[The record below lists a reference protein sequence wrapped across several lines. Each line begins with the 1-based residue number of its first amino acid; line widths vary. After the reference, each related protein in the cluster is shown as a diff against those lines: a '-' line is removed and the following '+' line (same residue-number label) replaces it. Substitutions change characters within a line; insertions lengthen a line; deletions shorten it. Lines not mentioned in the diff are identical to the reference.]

1 MTTKR
6 GGSLPR
12 HFWALWTAAATSNI
26 GDGIRLTAL
35 PLLIAAMTR
44 DPVVVS
50 GVTAATFAPWV
61 LFSLPGGAL
70 VDRLDRR
77 LIMIWGQMTR
87 GLVVGAL
94 AVSILV
100 GIESVILIYVTAFVI
115 GLGEVFVD
123 GSSQAAI
130 PMLVDEADLESAN
143 SKLLA
148 VEFVTNDAL
157 GGPLGAWLYSSLAAL
172 PFLVDS
178 VTFLVAGFLV
188 SQIRAPMQDRREE
201 ATPKLM
207 ESIREGVAFVR
218 GHDLLRGLA
227 FAVAVANLA
236 IGAGGSILVL
246 LALDVLG
253 VSEVGF
259 GLLVASGAM
268 GGFFGAVGASRITR
282 IIGRRRAMTWGTA
295 LLVVGQAV
303 MGTAV
308 NGPMA
313 AAGFLVGSFGV
324 SVFSVV
330 GRSLRQAVTPDRI
343 LGRVVSTFRLIGI
356 SGVPIGALLGGVVA
370 GTFGIRVPYVAGAV
384 VMVAVV
390 VAVHLVATEERI
402 ADSLVG
408 RAG

>member
-1 MTTKR
+1 MR

-12 HFWALWTAAATSNI
+12 HFWTLWAAAATSNI

-35 PLLIAAMTR
+35 PLLMAAITR

-77 LIMIWGQMTR
+77 RIMIWGQLTR
-87 GLVVGAL
+87 GVVVGGL
-94 AVSILV
+94 AASILV
-100 GIESVILIYVTAFVI
+100 GVESVMLIYVTAFVI

-130 PMLVDEADLESAN
+130 PMLVDESDLESAN

-157 GGPLGAWLYSSLAAL
+157 GGPVGAWLYSSLAAL
-172 PFLVDS
+172 PFLADS
-178 VTFLVAGFLV
+178 ASFLVAAFLV
-188 SQIRAPMQDRREE
+188 SQIRAPMQDRRDGE
-201 ATPKLM
+201 AAGLM
-207 ESIREGVAFVR
+207 DSIREGIAFVR

-227 FAVAVANLA
+227 FAVGAANLA
-236 IGAGGSILVL
+236 VGAGGSILVL

-253 VSEVGF
+253 VSEFGF
-259 GLLVASGAM
+259 GFLVASGAV
-268 GGFFGAVGASRITR
+268 GGFFGAVAARRVTMA
-282 IIGRRRAMTWGTA
+282 IGRGRAMTWGAA
-295 LLVVGQAV
+295 LLALGQAV
-303 MGTAV
+303 MGTA
-308 NGPMA
+308 NNAPMA
-313 AAGFLVGSFGV
+313 AVGFLVGSFGV

-343 LGRVVSTFRLIGI
+343 LGRVVSTFRLIAI
-356 SGVPIGALLGGVVA
+356 SGVPVGAILGGAVA
-370 GTFGIRVPYVAGAV
+370 GTFGIRMPYVAGAV
-384 VMVAVV
+384 VMVGVV
-390 VAVHLVATEERI
+390 VAVRTVATEERI
-402 ADSLVG
+402 ARSLLG
-408 RAG
+408 RSG